1 MQEFYINQHSVNP
14 VLRMELISDGNYEYK
29 NNFFNN
35 SIQNADVTFSMKNVN
50 NDILKISKAQAEIVL
65 SEEGGCEEKYI
76 LQYTWN
82 KRDVKEKGV
91 FKGWFEIKFNNDLYE
106 EGVEYPQGNLIIP
119 IENELFINIQ

>member
-50 NDILKISKAQAEIVL
+50 NDILKISKAKAEIVL

-119 IENELFINIQ
+119 IENELFINIH